1 VIGELVS
8 LARLGYA
15 AVSGV
20 DALVTSLTRMGLHLA
35 LRSRALDRQAAEDI
49 VERARARVPQD
60 TGRLFSGIEATEVD
74 GVWGVQASAVNPRD
88 PRELDYAFL
97 VEHGTRPGIR
107 GERVADAAY
116 FRPRDPD
123 GALAVNPRTG
133 RRYRRA
139 DANRRARRT
148 HPGTP
153 PHPYFWPSVNEVMAE
168 RGLAADALINE
179 AANREGLT

>member
-1 VIGELVS
+1 MIGELVS

-20 DALVTSLTRMGLHLA
+20 DALVTGLTRMGLHLA

-49 VERARARVPQD
+49 VERARARVPQN

-74 GVWGVQASAVNPRD
+74 GVWGVQASAVNPR
-88 PRELDYAFL
+88 
-97 VEHGTRPGIR
+97 
-107 GERVADAAY
+107 
-116 FRPRDPD
+116 
-123 GALAVNPRTG
+123 TG
-133 RRYRRA
+133 RRYRMA

-148 HPGTP
+148 HPGTKP
-153 PHPYFWPSVNEVMAE
+153 QPYFWPSVNEVMAE